1 MATRLENLHRKSKD
15 IVDERTVLDEKK
27 QSNID
32 NRGIIKSIVDSFN
45 DDSDI
50 GLIGNFEN
58 ALASESAVI
67 ECKQKENNSTR
78 LETLADTDEYL
89 EHLEENLGKIQ
100 EMKRVTDLKSSE
112 GDSIQSTQRR
122 IGELQEIRELLDGEE
137 SSSTKGDIE
146 LRDEAAYSAIEDRR
160 STFLESLKVQV
171 EPSISTRYEED
182 IYRAINAAD
191 KQQLVQ
197 IIKDNKL
204 AQDADFGNL
213 DNEVARQMVKSV
225 YETKKRFD
233 FIDMNFIGSIQAR
246 NDKIAEKLFDIYMTE
261 YQRLNP
267 EWSKEELKPFVDKI
281 VREHIDKIKPAS
293 NTMAQSVFVEHPTD
307 VLSTAASY
315 VGGISINES
324 YGSDYKKFTA
334 VKVNEVKIG
343 HKPVGCETV
352 KATIDH
358 ELGHQIANKLNAC
371 NDVNIKEIYNRFS
384 NLSGIE
390 QANVLSTYAAT
401 NIGEF
406 VAECWSEY
414 SNNPNCRKVAAFV
427 SKRLIELYEAEEI
440 GPKILEK
447 GFSR

>member
-15 IVDERTVLDEKK
+15 IVDERTVLDEKN

-32 NRGIIKSIVDSFN
+32 NRGVIKNIIDSFN

-58 ALASESAVI
+58 ALVGESAAI
-67 ECKQKENNSTR
+67 EGKQKENNRDR
-78 LETLADTDEYL
+78 LETLSDIDEYL
-89 EHLEENLGKIQ
+89 EHLEENLSEFQ
-100 EMKRVTDLKSSE
+100 EMKRITDLKSSE
-112 GDSIQSTQRR
+112 DDSIQSTKRR
-122 IGELQEIRELLDGEE
+122 IGELHEIKELLDGEE
-137 SSSTKGDIE
+137 SSSTKGGVE
-146 LRDEAAYSAIEDRR
+146 LRDEAAYGSIEDRR

-171 EPSISTRYEED
+171 EPSVPTRHEED
-182 IYRAINAAD
+182 IYIAINTAD

-246 NDKIAEKLFDIYMTE
+246 NHKIAGKLFDICMTE

-267 EWSKEELKPFVDKI
+267 EWSREELKPFVDKL
-281 VREHIDKIKPAS
+281 VKEHIDKIEPAP

-307 VLSTAASY
+307 VLSLAASY

-324 YGSDYKKFTA
+324 YGSDYKSFTE
-334 VKVNEVKIG
+334 VKVNEVRIG
-343 HKPVGCETV
+343 HKPVGCKTV

-371 NDVNIKEIYNRFS
+371 NDADIKEVYNRFS

-390 QANVLSTYAAT
+390 QANALSTYAAK

-414 SNNPNCRKVAAFV
+414 SNNPQCRKVAALV
-427 SKRLIELYEAEEI
+427 SKRLIDLYEAEEI
-440 GPKILEK
+440 GPKILER

>member
-32 NRGIIKSIVDSFN
+32 NRGVIKSIIDSFN

-67 ECKQKENNSTR
+67 EGKQKENNSTR

-137 SSSTKGDIE
+137 SSSTKGGIE
-146 LRDEAAYSAIEDRR
+146 LRDETAFSAIEDRR

-246 NDKIAEKLFDIYMTE
+246 NDKIAGKLFDIYMTE

-267 EWSKEELKPFVDKI
+267 EWSREELKPFVDKL
-281 VREHIDKIKPAS
+281 VKEHIDKIKPAS

-307 VLSTAASY
+307 GLSLAASY
-315 VGGISINES
+315 VGGISINEN
-324 YGSDYKKFTA
+324 YGSDYKKFTE
-334 VKVNEVKIG
+334 VKVNEVRIG
-343 HKPVGCETV
+343 HKPVGCGTV

-371 NDVNIKEIYNRFS
+371 NDADIKEVFNRFS
-384 NLSGIE
+384 ILSGIE
-390 QANVLSTYAAT
+390 QANALSTYAAK

-414 SNNPNCRKVAAFV
+414 SNNPQCRKVAAFV

>member
-15 IVDERTVLDEKK
+15 IVDERTVLDEKN

-32 NRGIIKSIVDSFN
+32 NRGVIKNIIDSFN

-58 ALASESAVI
+58 ALVGESAAI
-67 ECKQKENNSTR
+67 EGKQKENNR
-78 LETLADTDEYL
+78 DCLETLSDTDEYL
-89 EHLEENLGKIQ
+89 EHLEENLSEFQ
-100 EMKRVTDLKSSE
+100 EMKRITDLKSSE
-112 GDSIQSTQRR
+112 DDSIQSTKRR
-122 IGELQEIRELLDGEE
+122 IGELHEIKELLDGEE
-137 SSSTKGDIE
+137 SSSTKGGVE
-146 LRDEAAYSAIEDRR
+146 LRDEAAYGSIEDRR

-171 EPSISTRYEED
+171 EPSVPTRHEED
-182 IYRAINAAD
+182 IYIAINTAD

-246 NDKIAEKLFDIYMTE
+246 NHKIAGKLFDIYMTE

-267 EWSKEELKPFVDKI
+267 EWSREELKPFVDKL
-281 VREHIDKIKPAS
+281 VKEHIDKIEPAP

-307 VLSTAASY
+307 VLSLAASY

-324 YGSDYKKFTA
+324 YGSDYKSFTE
-334 VKVNEVKIG
+334 VKVNEVRIG

-358 ELGHQIANKLNAC
+358 ELGHQIANRLNAC
-371 NDVNIKEIYNRFS
+371 NDADIKEIYNRFS

-390 QANVLSTYAAT
+390 QANALSTYAAK

-414 SNNPNCRKVAAFV
+414 SNNPQCRKVAALV
-427 SKRLIELYEAEEI
+427 SKRLIDLYEAEEI
-440 GPKILEK
+440 GPKILER

>member
-32 NRGIIKSIVDSFN
+32 NRGQIKSIIDSFN

-58 ALASESAVI
+58 ALVGESAAI
-67 ECKQKENNSTR
+67 EGKQKENNRDR

-89 EHLEENLGKIQ
+89 EHLEENLSKFQ
-100 EMKRVTDLKSSE
+100 EMKRITDLKSSE
-112 GDSIQSTQRR
+112 DDSIQSTQRR
-122 IGELQEIRELLDGEE
+122 IGELHEIKELLDGEE
-137 SSSTKGDIE
+137 SSSTKGGIE
-146 LRDEAAYSAIEDRR
+146 LRDEAAYGSIEDRR

-171 EPSISTRYEED
+171 EPSVPTRHEED
-182 IYRAINAAD
+182 IYIAINTAD

-246 NDKIAEKLFDIYMTE
+246 NHKIAGKLFDIYMTE

-267 EWSKEELKPFVDKI
+267 EWSREELKPFVDKL
-281 VREHIDKIKPAS
+281 VKEHIDKIEPAP

-307 VLSTAASY
+307 VLSLAASY

-324 YGSDYKKFTA
+324 YGSDYKSFTE
-334 VKVNEVKIG
+334 VKVNEVRIG

-371 NDVNIKEIYNRFS
+371 NDADIKEIYNRFS

-390 QANVLSTYAAT
+390 QANALSTYAAK

-414 SNNPNCRKVAAFV
+414 SNNPQCRKVAALV
-427 SKRLIELYEAEEI
+427 SKRLIDLYEAEEI
-440 GPKILEK
+440 GPKILER

>member
-1 MATRLENLHRKSKD
+1 M
-15 IVDERTVLDEKK
+15 
-27 QSNID
+27 
-32 NRGIIKSIVDSFN
+32 
-45 DDSDI
+45 
-50 GLIGNFEN
+50 
-58 ALASESAVI
+58 
-67 ECKQKENNSTR
+67 
-78 LETLADTDEYL
+78 
-89 EHLEENLGKIQ
+89 
-100 EMKRVTDLKSSE
+100 
-112 GDSIQSTQRR
+112 
-122 IGELQEIRELLDGEE
+122 
-137 SSSTKGDIE
+137 
-146 LRDEAAYSAIEDRR
+146 
-160 STFLESLKVQV
+160 
-171 EPSISTRYEED
+171 
-182 IYRAINAAD
+182 
-191 KQQLVQ
+191 VQ

-246 NDKIAEKLFDIYMTE
+246 NHKIAGKLFDIYMTE

-267 EWSKEELKPFVDKI
+267 EWSREELKPFVDKL
-281 VREHIDKIKPAS
+281 VKEHIDKIEPAP

-307 VLSTAASY
+307 VLSLAASY

-324 YGSDYKKFTA
+324 YGSDYKSFTE
-334 VKVNEVKIG
+334 VKVNEVRIG

-371 NDVNIKEIYNRFS
+371 NDATIKEIYNRFS

-390 QANVLSTYAAT
+390 QANALSTYAAK

-414 SNNPNCRKVAAFV
+414 SNNPQCRKVAALV
-427 SKRLIELYEAEEI
+427 SKRLIDLYEAEEI
-440 GPKILEK
+440 GPKILER